1 MQAEYRA
8 LPGGDGGEWVTGE
21 TPPARHLLPV
31 AQSTNSSIAGS
42 NGLGTVEALPVRSA
56 IVRIEN
62 ENYHGFAARMRLNP
76 RRSVVR
82 ELSSGEIGP
91 VAKAIASLVLT
102 WNFRGEDGQA
112 LDPTPEEVEDLP
124 DDLLSALITGYFETF
139 AEATTPKEG

>member
-1 MQAEYRA
+1 MAQQYEA
-8 LPGGDGGEWVTGE
+8 LPGGDGGRAVG
-21 TPPARHLLPV
+21 PPPYPAPV
-31 AQSTNSSIAGS
+31 AIGS
-42 NGLGTVEALPVRSA
+42 NGQGAHGLGTVEALPVRSA

-62 ENYHGFAARMRLNP
+62 ENYPGFAAKMRLNP

-82 ELSSGEIGP
+82 GMSSGEIGP
-91 VAKAIASLVLT
+91 VSQAVSSLILE
-102 WNFRGEDGQA
+102 WNFKGEDGQV